1 MLPCLLVVSCGC
13 FRSTLLFNVQNI
25 QMKDPPWAQGTDVRD
40 PAITTAPQSAL
51 LSLPDAV
58 TSLQRLAATLT
69 GREQT
74 LAMYTLGLG
83 LSELKRYSDAQAVF
97 RTTLH
102 GDPAHVAAAL
112 QLAAMSQQLGQ
123 HDLAV
128 HILRQV
134 YLSTPAVW
142 QC

>member
-1 MLPCLLVVSCGC
+1 
-13 FRSTLLFNVQNI
+13 
-25 QMKDPPWAQGTDVRD
+25 MKDPVRD
-40 PAITTAPQSAL
+40 PDITAAPQSAP

-74 LAMYTLGLG
+74 LAMHTLGLG
-83 LSELKRYSDAQAVF
+83 LSELERYSDAQAVF

-134 YLSTPAVW
+134 RPSREALLTALRGCPPGG
-142 QC
+142 